1 MSKEAIYAVELERVS
16 NNILKKALDLLIK
29 ELNPEKIKTSNF
41 KIYNNKTIAV
51 NGVCIKLKDLAF
63 PIDIYVDE
71 KGKLVINGDEMDVK
85 RAAGRIKQ
93 FYEGMEFSIRY
104 SSPLKYNERKDELE
118 LLMEARV

>member
-16 NNILKKALDLLIK
+16 NNILKKALNLLIK
-29 ELNPEKIKTSNF
+29 ELNPEIIKTSNF
-41 KIYNNKTIAV
+41 KIYNNKTIPV

-85 RAAGRIKQ
+85 KAAGRIKQ

-104 SSPLKYNERKDELE
+104 RSPLKYNKRKDELE
-118 LLMEARV
+118 LLMEARL